1 LIYGKNS
8 LSLKAGARIFRQN
21 YKDWPAHVFLNYDR
35 ISRMAVFFNFK
46 AGQTIYKASTMP
58 DGAYIVHSGEVDL
71 VSPGHM
77 HLTTLHAGEIFGEI
91 GQLLDERRTVNA
103 IARTDCILTHVSSA
117 VLTQKMEKVDPAI
130 KGIIRALATRLTEAN
145 STNEKIWSELQM
157 YKSLT

>member
-1 LIYGKNS
+1 
-8 LSLKAGARIFRQN
+8 
-21 YKDWPAHVFLNYDR
+21 
-35 ISRMAVFFNFK
+35 MAVFFNFK

-58 DGAYIVHSGEVDL
+58 DGAYIIHSGEVDL